1 MQFKWKT
8 FFIKL
13 SVWVASEI
21 LLNFLGLDNLADY
34 SEFVFEQDL
43 TYHSKVTTLTGGL
56 LMVTPIEK
64 NPRFR
69 KEESNAK
76 VASLIPFTQK
86 SKRTS
91 GKQKPS
97 TKKLVESRSLR
108 GKFSIYTG
116 EQLHWLQV
124 ALRLAGTVLHG
135 IYPWVLACGG
145 YGFLISV
152 LNYYGIVPS
161 SLSENKVIPSVV
173 LCLNVVLSLL
183 LIFRTNTAHD
193 RFWEGRKLWGAMV
206 NVVRNLAR
214 GIWIIIEEKDH
225 KDRTDKEAAM
235 RLVVAFAMAMKLH
248 LRRDPMNEELEPL
261 MSPQQYQQV
270 LAVNHGP
277 LEVAFWLGDY
287 LQYQYDREQLNVFQL
302 TALHEMLDEM
312 VDILGGCERI
322 LKTPV
327 PLVYTITLSILLSVY
342 FALLPLQIVGGLTWW
357 TGPILAFVSLLF
369 LAINEVGAE
378 IEEPFGHDPND
389 LPLDFICK
397 TINRNIEDLIQQ
409 APHSRHIVDWPRK
422 AA

>member
-1 MQFKWKT
+1 MQIKWKKLL
-8 FFIKL
+8 IKL
-13 SVWVASEI
+13 SVWIVTET

-34 SEFVFEQDL
+34 SEFVFEQVL
-43 TYHSKVTTLTGGL
+43 TNQSKVTTQTGGL
-56 LMVTPIEK
+56 IMITPIDK

-69 KEESNAK
+69 KEKSNAK
-76 VASLIPFTQK
+76 VASLLPFTKK
-86 SKRTS
+86 SQQS
-91 GKQKPS
+91 YGKQKTS
-97 TKKLVESRSLR
+97 AKKLVELRSLQ

-116 EQLHWLQV
+116 EKLHWLQV
-124 ALRLAGTVLHG
+124 SLRLAKTVLHG
-135 IYPWVLACGG
+135 IFPWILVCGG

-161 SLSENKVIPSVV
+161 SLSDNKVIPSVV
-173 LCLNVVLSLL
+173 LCLNIVLSLL
-183 LIFRTNTAHD
+183 LIFRTNTAHE
-193 RFWEGRKLWGAMV
+193 RFWEGRKLWGSMV

-214 GIWIIIEEKDH
+214 GIWIIVEEKDH
-225 KDRTDKEAAM
+225 RDRTDKEAAM
-235 RLVVAFAMAMKLH
+235 RLVVAFAVAMKIH

-261 MSPQQYQQV
+261 MSSQQYQQI

-287 LQYQYDREQLNVFQL
+287 LQHQYDRKQLNVFQL

-327 PLVYTITLSILLSVY
+327 PLVYTITLSILLVVY
-342 FALLPLQIVGGLTWW
+342 FAVLPLQIVGGLTWW
-357 TGPILAFVSLLF
+357 TGPILAVVSLLF

-389 LPLDFICK
+389 LPLDFICN

-409 APHSRHIVDWPRK
+409 APHSRHIVDWHRK

>member
-1 MQFKWKT
+1 
-8 FFIKL
+8 
-13 SVWVASEI
+13 
-21 LLNFLGLDNLADY
+21 
-34 SEFVFEQDL
+34 
-43 TYHSKVTTLTGGL
+43 
-56 LMVTPIEK
+56 
-64 NPRFR
+64 
-69 KEESNAK
+69 
-76 VASLIPFTQK
+76 
-86 SKRTS
+86 
-91 GKQKPS
+91 
-97 TKKLVESRSLR
+97 
-108 GKFSIYTG
+108 
-116 EQLHWLQV
+116 
-124 ALRLAGTVLHG
+124 LAGTVLHG

-145 YGFLISV
+145 YGFLISI

-214 GIWIIIEEKDH
+214 GIWIIVEEKDH

-235 RLVVAFAMAMKLH
+235 RLVVAFAVAMKLH

-287 LQYQYDREQLNVFQL
+287 LQHQYDREQLNVFQL

-342 FALLPLQIVGGLTWW
+342 FALLPLQVVGGLTWW

-409 APHSRHIVDWPRK
+409 APHSRRIVDWPTRK